1 MEGIRKVNCAGSEKT
16 KSEKRQYTTKHKG
29 ASGERH
35 YKNNSNNKKH
45 NSAGVSQA
53 KGLSY
58 VGHRESYFMRRV
70 CHASLPPM
78 RRPLL
83 PVPPKYIYWQF
94 GWTINLNGHPPP
106 VIYHTNTEH
115 IGFTSMKLDRFE
127 IGGFSGTLT
136 RTSCGGVARYLARTD
151 TSSGR
156 AGGGW
161 KETAPTRSG
170 PFKIWQPIG

>member
-16 KSEKRQYTTKHKG
+16 NLKKGNTRPNTKVRQVKDTTKTTATTKSTI
-29 ASGERH
+29 ARECQ
-35 YKNNSNNKKH
+35 K
-45 NSAGVSQA
+45 Q

-58 VGHRESYFMRRV
+58 VGHRESYFMRHV
-70 CHASLPPM
+70 CHASLTPM

-83 PVPPKYIYWQF
+83 PVPPKCIYWQF
-94 GWTINLNGHPPP
+94 GWTINLNGRPPP

-115 IGFTSMKLDRFE
+115 ISFTSMKSDRFE

-136 RTSCGGVARYLARTD
+136 RTSRGGVARYLARTD

-161 KETAPTRSG
+161 KETAPTRWG